1 MIRINQAAIKQA
13 IRNVHDQLGW
23 QGTYGIALLAL
34 AGAFHLLTI
43 KPLEQRTAFMH
54 SRVDAARSK
63 VSIQGASFNRGDRT
77 QELAAFFGSLPDEK
91 EVTDVLGSIYATAEA
106 YGVRL
111 QEASYHLEDKDR
123 PRVEY
128 VMTFPMSGEYVQ
140 IRRFV
145 FRILT
150 SHPAM
155 ALDQIDF
162 QRDKI
167 GDSTLKANVRM
178 TLFLSPSQAESTT
191 RGPK

>member
-1 MIRINQAAIKQA
+1 MIKINQTA
-13 IRNVHDQLGW
+13 IRQAMRSAHEQLGW

-34 AGAFHLLTI
+34 AGVFHLLTI
-43 KPLEQRTAFMH
+43 KPLEEGTAFMH
-54 SRVDAARSK
+54 SRVDAARAK
-63 VSIQGASFNRGDRT
+63 AGVKGASFSRGDRA
-77 QELAAFFGSLPDEK
+77 QELAAFFDSLPNEK
-91 EVTDVLGSIYATAEA
+91 DVTDVLGSIYATAEA

-123 PRVEY
+123 PRIEY
-128 VMTFPMSGEYVQ
+128 VMNFPMSGEYTQ

-145 FRILT
+145 FRILA

-167 GDSTLKANVRM
+167 GDSMLKVNLKM
-178 TLFLSPSQAESTT
+178 TLFLSPSPAAGTP
-191 RGPK
+191 GAPG

>member
-1 MIRINQAAIKQA
+1 MIKINQAAIKKAVGNMHQ
-13 IRNVHDQLGW
+13 QLGW

-43 KPLEQRTAFMH
+43 QPLVERTALMH

-63 VSIQGASFNRGDRT
+63 AGIPGASFSRGDRA
-77 QELAAFFGSLPDEK
+77 QELSAFFDSLPNEK
-91 EVTDVLGSIYATAEA
+91 DVTDVLGSIYATAEA
-106 YGVRL
+106 YGVQLR
-111 QEASYHLEDKDR
+111 EASYHLEDKDK

-128 VMTFPMSGEYVQ
+128 VMNFPMTGEYAQ

-145 FRILT
+145 FRILS

-155 ALDQIDF
+155 ALEQIDF

-178 TLFLSPSQAESTT
+178 TLFLSPFAPANSGRIQ
-191 RGPK
+191 K